1 MDAPMRISR
10 ELPGATAR
18 ASEAILPAI
27 LSSRALGLPEGEPRV
42 SVLLRGASM
51 RVLEA
56 AVAVGALATALLL
69 GAGR

>member
-10 ELPGATAR
+10 ELPGATAQ

-27 LSSRALGLPEGEPRV
+27 LSSPVGLPGSEPRM

-56 AVAVGALATALLL
+56 ALAVGALATALLL
-69 GAGR
+69 GVGR